1 MLTPSQIMINELSL
15 QPFNKLNCMGM
26 LNTLLPPQPHAGGRQ
41 PSALLSQQTLRQE
54 RESFFHYIQ
63 QVQKQGPSVLRPLI
77 EGERTNWSVVQKEV
91 DKYLRVAKNI
101 IDDCMA
107 TLGTEDF
114 KAVDEPRK
122 GKKTDSGVSFG
133 SELRPSTGTSAEKP
147 LPDSPVDGHPA
158 PKGLSKL
165 EKLTREFKRMR
176 VKTRP
181 DVEEIVKMDQHLP
194 MTGEN
199 KGKKIRKARSL
210 ANLKGSN
217 SSSTSLVGSRKGSD
231 AAPFDPQEMKR
242 ARMMYEASTTAKGV
256 RNAI

>member
-1 MLTPSQIMINELSL
+1 MINELSL
-15 QPFNKLNCMGM
+15 QPFNKLNCWGM
-26 LNTLLPPQPHAGGRQ
+26 LNTLLPPQPQTGGKL
-41 PSALLSQQTLRQE
+41 PSALLNHQLLKQE

-63 QVQKQGPSVLRPLI
+63 QVQKHGPSVLQPLT
-77 EGERTNWSVVQKEV
+77 EGEKTNWPVVQKEV

-114 KAVDEPRK
+114 KPVEEARK

-133 SELRPSTGTSAEKP
+133 SELRPSTSSNPDKP
-147 LPDSPVDGHPA
+147 LPESPSDTQPA
-158 PKGLSKL
+158 SKSLSKL

-194 MTGEN
+194 MMGEN
-199 KGKKIRKARSL
+199 KGKKIKKARSL
-210 ANLKGSN
+210 ANLKGLN
-217 SSSTSLVGSRKGSD
+217 SSSTSLAGSRKGSD
-231 AAPFDPQEMKR
+231 AVPFDAEEMKR
-242 ARMMYEASTTAKGV
+242 ARELYEASASSKVSATAT
-256 RNAI
+256 